1 MLQADSFE
9 ISRSRPEEVLIQLA
23 HPQKPESNPLNFLDS
38 ALPRSDG
45 SGIAQGFPKSSP
57 ARCFSSF
64 IMLLAGLCCA
74 SFACAQGLGTPE
86 RPFAANSPW
95 NIRPVNAVLGDPAI
109 PRSSYLPSVA
119 EGRWSTGVFVA
130 RETDTAVD
138 VLPLNGKPGVWDP
151 DAEIHRPLV
160 RIQRWPASVIPAT
173 GLDGHAEI
181 VDPVAGIIHS
191 FFQLSR
197 QDGQWRAGQYAWTK
211 LGGRGWG
218 DPAHYFQG
226 SRAAGVPTIGGLI
239 RKHEIL
245 DGLPHYRHALAM
257 SLTFNGLAAEPPYL
271 FPATSAD
278 SGARDN
284 TGTVPEGS
292 LMMLPPDF
300 DTARIANVH
309 LRKVADTLKLF
320 GAYVVDRN
328 HGTPFAIYV
337 ENGSNFNLHPKGW
350 DNAVATE
357 LDRIRAELRPVLKS
371 VGWVDANGQ
380 SLTIERNLNLLSL
393 RGPWRKLQGNQVA
406 EYQTL
411 EQAVVFPPTT
421 ESIVMVNWSGRNL
434 SQVTWAR
441 AEAGKDY
448 LLKVNSVGDAKL
460 RLQLQAVD
468 GTITLDTGA
477 IEGGQSFRIT
487 WPALPVK
494 VILLAY
500 SGTSGKASRVGAS
513 LLALSPSGTAG
524 Q

>member
-9 ISRSRPEEVLIQLA
+9 ISGSRPKEALIHSARQ
-23 HPQKPESNPLNFLDS
+23 QKPVSSALNFLDS
-38 ALPRSDG
+38 TLPRSNG
-45 SGIAQGFPKSSP
+45 SEVGQRFPKFLL
-57 ARCFSSF
+57 ARYFSLF
-64 IMLLAGLCCA
+64 IMLLASLWCA

-95 NIRPVNAVLGDPAI
+95 NIRPAKAVLGEPTI
-109 PRSSYLPSVA
+109 PRSSYSPSVA

-130 RETDTAVD
+130 LASDTTVD

-257 SLTFNGLAAEPPYL
+257 SLTFNGLAADPPYV

-300 DTARIANVH
+300 DTARIGNVH
-309 LRKVADTLKLF
+309 LRKVAETLKFF

-337 ENGSNFNLHPKGW
+337 ENGSNFNLHSKGW

-357 LDRIRAELRPVLKS
+357 LDRIRAELRPMLKS
-371 VGWVDANGQ
+371 GGWVDSSGQ
-380 SLTIERNLNLLSL
+380 TVTLERNLNLLSL

-421 ESIVMVNWSGRNL
+421 EPIVMVNWSGRNL

-468 GTITLDTGA
+468 GTIALDTGA
-477 IEGGQSFRIT
+477 IEGGQSFKIS

-500 SGTSGKASRVGAS
+500 SGTSGKASRVGAN
-513 LLALSPSGTAG
+513 LLAISPPEAG
-524 Q
+524 GK